1 MNKIAFTGS
10 VLIAFCALQLVNSL
24 TCYTCYSPQECKN
37 AKLITCNEVAANE
50 TTRQLKLYHT
60 YVSNVTSTNFK
71 CLDLRYLWFDDNRKF
86 FIYKYMK
93 TYAKTK
99 LIMPLNADNADNN
112 VTLFGCVYPNVQP
125 CTRSILPDLN
135 TYNVKFCETCGTD
148 MCNPAGKLS
157 SSVYTIAATVVAV
170 MLAKA
175 FA

>member
-71 CLDLRYLWFDDNRKF
+71 CLDLRYLWFDDNH
-86 FIYKYMK
+86 
-93 TYAKTK
+93 
-99 LIMPLNADNADNN
+99 NADNN